1 MKPTMSELSPRINA
15 GAKVAVAGHLLSG
28 IADTMS
34 SETDT
39 IISAVLLSISCF
51 FFVFAVDTGS
61 AASQNFA
68 ALSCA
73 FSVHALLEADIFTN
87 TFVWL
92 ASGVGL
98 LALTNCI
105 TAYQTDISIYRLS
118 FEAASTYAVALVS
131 FVNDEYAVLTRG
143 LGLLLAGS
151 SLLVFVSI
159 MASGSSTRPFNF
171 VAAGN
176 QFMFGAAV
184 IAHASYYVL
193 LAAEEKT
200 VYAQFV
206 ALAVAVSASSVG
218 QN

>member
-1 MKPTMSELSPRINA
+1 MKPVMSELSPRINA
-15 GAKVAVAGHLLSG
+15 GAKVAAAGHLLAG
-28 IADTMS
+28 VADTMS

-39 IISAVLLSISCF
+39 VIAAILLSISCF
-51 FFVFAVDTGS
+51 FYVFAVDTGN

-73 FSVHALLEADIFTN
+73 FSIHALLEANIFTN

-92 ASGVGL
+92 ATGVGL
-98 LALTNCI
+98 LTLSNCV
-105 TAYQTDISIYRLS
+105 TAYQTEISIYRLA
-118 FEAASTYAVALVS
+118 FEAATTYAVALVS

-159 MASGSSTRPFNF
+159 MASGNSTQPLNF
-171 VAAGN
+171 VVTGN

-206 ALAVAVSASSVG
+206 ALATAVSASSVG
-218 QN
+218 FN